1 MNIVQVQDQLKNFSQ
16 DQLVREMQAPS
27 GNTPQYLVLSEIMRR
42 QRMQADSAAQQSK
55 GEPQATVADE
65 AIAAAGVPQGGIAD
79 MARALAPK
87 TDMAENTG
95 IQAMAKGGPVK
106 KMAKGGAA
114 NTDPAIIAMANRVGM
129 SVEEYLAS
137 VGEEEAARLMQ
148 GAAARAT
155 RARMTGMEPQQESF
169 LQRVNPSYTED
180 LTGRFPVSGD
190 SEPGPDYLGEST
202 YDGGAPP
209 SRPGAA
215 NADMTSIS
223 EAVAAGKARG
233 GRGGIIDA
241 MLASGAP
248 ITSADMYLPPERLIP
263 AAGTP
268 FIEDRGAEAIAAR
281 NELLGGLVDRFDQQ
295 AMMEPGAGRAG
306 FATGEGESEYDRIM
320 RAAAE
325 RTAPGMGQG
334 LPMGPAEIPAGGL
347 ARQAQFE
354 PLYPESP
361 EAPRKFYQ
369 PPPAPDRSGT
379 MGTNGVPDVAGALA
393 AIPETLAT
401 EVRIGPDGT
410 VTMVPPAK
418 EPVGRVDRDQQGIA
432 AIPTPA
438 EIAAEAAATQPAP
451 PGGGG
456 GGAGAGGAGGGGGGA
471 GAGGMSSYE
480 QELMNALGR
489 REKAAEQDKWL
500 ALAQVGLG
508 MMSST
513 QPTLAGAI
521 GEAGLKGVE
530 AARSARDQYDKDRL
544 DLLGAIEQSRL
555 ARAKASAR
563 GGSGVSGLKL
573 KDYLGQMK
581 AVADVAKSQ
590 LDLVTGGADPTMAIE
605 MALDAGDNARALEIR
620 SAYQQALAAQ
630 TEYMNTVRTVG
641 GLDPMAAEEDDTN
654 VDAMDE

>member
-16 DQLVREMQAPS
+16 EQLVREMQAPS

-55 GEPQATVADE
+55 GEPQTTVADE

-106 KMAKGGAA
+106 KMAEGDKVVRNGIIFIEQEDGTYLSEDGSRRLRSAGQDLRSGISALAELPSRAGTALGGISAG
-114 NTDPAIIAMANRVGM
+114 MADQMNADLRRT
-129 SVEEYLAS
+129 
-137 VGEEEAARLMQ
+137 GEEAMISNMMPGAGRSGPITGIEERSFGQRYIGDPLRSMFQPIGEAAREVGQ
-148 GAAARAT
+148 PIGEAAREV
-155 RARMTGMEPQQESF
+155 GQPI
-169 LQRVNPSYTED
+169 
-180 LTGRFPVSGD
+180 
-190 SEPGPDYLGEST
+190 GES
-202 YDGGAPP
+202 
-209 SRPGAA
+209 
-215 NADMTSIS
+215 
-223 EAVAAGKARG
+223 ARDIG
-233 GRGGIIDA
+233 Q
-241 MLASGAP
+241 P
-248 ITSADMYLPPERLIP
+248 IGE
-263 AAGTP
+263 
-268 FIEDRGAEAIAAR
+268 AAR
-281 NELLGGLVDRFDQQ
+281 EFFNPQ
-295 AMMEPGAGRAG
+295 AMVEPGAGRAG
-306 FATGEGESEYDRIM
+306 FPSARTYTPEQLAVMSAAQPAVAPPIISDIDSPYRRRIAETASTM
-320 RAAAE
+320 EDLRAE
-325 RTAPGMGQG
+325 RA
-334 LPMGPAEIPAGGL
+334 
-347 ARQAQFE
+347 
-354 PLYPESP
+354 
-361 EAPRKFYQ
+361 APRKVYQ

-432 AIPTPA
+432 AIPTPE
-438 EIAAEAAATQPAP
+438 EIAAEKEAAAATTTTDTS
-451 PGGGG
+451 GGT
-456 GGAGAGGAGGGGGGA
+456 GAGGAGGAGA
-471 GAGGMSSYE
+471 AGGMSSYE

-513 QPTLAGAI
+513 QPTVAGAI

-641 GLDPMAAEEDDTN
+641 GLDPMAAEEDDLTVN
-654 VDAMDE
+654 AMDE